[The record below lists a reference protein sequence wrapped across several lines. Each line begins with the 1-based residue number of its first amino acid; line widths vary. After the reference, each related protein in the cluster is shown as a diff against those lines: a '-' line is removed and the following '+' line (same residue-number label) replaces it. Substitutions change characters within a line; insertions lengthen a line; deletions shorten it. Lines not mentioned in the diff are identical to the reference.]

1 MVSARKTRSTKN
13 NSTRDDAGR
22 RNKTSIDTDYAVKNK
37 SNEIHGNNTHDTN
50 GNSSDSGSES
60 DSQVLSIN
68 SQESS
73 SDDSETSKDESL
85 SHQHKKRKSSGKGK
99 SSNERLKVSKNN
111 NTATSKRG
119 KSLNEGQQEHS
130 YHIPPGNISIPV
142 GPNQISTMSQTF
154 VTLDTKPSQ
163 EDDKKAMKDMKSYF
177 RMKWYSG
184 VKFVENDEWAKI
196 YFNDAI
202 EQKAITQPSNIS
214 NQVFNKIYRARVHQ
228 TFNKLQHNS
237 QVLARRHYLGEQVL
251 ISN

>member
-13 NSTRDDAGR
+13 NSTRDGAER
-22 RNKTSIDTDYAVKNK
+22 RNKTGIDTDYAVKNK
-37 SNEIHGNNTHDTN
+37 SHEIRGNNTHDTD
-50 GNSSDSGSES
+50 GNSSDSGSEL

-73 SDDSETSKDESL
+73 SDDSETSKEDHVSL
-85 SHQHKKRKSSGKGK
+85 SDQHKKRKSSGKGK
-99 SSNERLKVSKNN
+99 SNNKRLKVSKNN

-119 KSLNEGQQEHS
+119 KSLNEGQQEHL

-177 RMKWYSG
+177 RTKWYSG

-214 NQVFNKIYRARVHQ
+214 NQVFNKIY
-228 TFNKLQHNS
+228 
-237 QVLARRHYLGEQVL
+237 
-251 ISN
+251 